1 MRRDLMYE
9 GVIKKHPNNKPLK
22 ENINK
27 SINNM
32 NTNSSTT
39 NINK

>member
-9 GVIKKHPNNKPLK
+9 GIIKKHINKPLK

-32 NTNSSTT
+32 N
-39 NINK
+39 